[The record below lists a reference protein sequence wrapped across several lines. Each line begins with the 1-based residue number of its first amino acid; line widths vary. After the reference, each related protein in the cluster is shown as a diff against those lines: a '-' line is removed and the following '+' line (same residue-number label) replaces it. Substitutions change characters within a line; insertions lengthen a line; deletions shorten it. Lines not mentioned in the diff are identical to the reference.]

1 MTKKIDVAA
10 VMAEQNMSVDHE
22 ATMYER
28 ALQEKRDAVYTR
40 QSALHSA
47 IDFHKN
53 NGGMHHA
60 TNVVTTANLFLDFI
74 KGESK

>member
-28 ALQEKRDAVYTR
+28 ALQEKRDAVRTR
-40 QSALHSA
+40 QSALQA
-47 IDFHKN
+47 ALDFHKN

-60 TNVVTTANLFLDFI
+60 ANVVTTADTFLTFI
-74 KGESK
+74 KGETK

>member
-10 VMAEQNMSVDHE
+10 IMAEQDMPDE
-22 ATMYER
+22 DATYER

>member
-10 VMAEQNMSVDHE
+10 VMAEQDVPDE
-22 ATMYER
+22 TAAYER

-40 QSALHSA
+40 QSALQA
-47 IDFHKN
+47 ALDFHKN

-60 TNVVTTANLFLDFI
+60 ANVVTTADTFLTFI
-74 KGESK
+74 KGETK

>member
-10 VMAEQNMSVDHE
+10 IMAEQDMPDE
-22 ATMYER
+22 DATYER

-40 QSALHSA
+40 QSALQSA